1 MKEKYEA
8 DMKKKHIIEMIIGIV
23 LLIAAV
29 KGVLIYH
36 DYQSEKKRLA
46 QAPYFTKD
54 KLNESEMNILTGEYH
69 VEVTPSWR
77 EPLKKDDWPDYSY
90 YTIGATK
97 DTEVVVTVMNYWMFD
112 DRIEMDQAGWEKAEE
127 YGITTDN
134 RLTVDWVMKNPRKA
148 AEIMD
153 SMANN
158 GDIFRYLKKRI
169 YPVYEEITG
178 IPMEKYQP

>member
-8 DMKKKHIIEMIIGIV
+8 DMKKKRIIKLVVCIV
-23 LLIAAV
+23 LLVVAV

-36 DYQSEKKRLA
+36 NYRSEKERMSQK
-46 QAPYFTKD
+46 PYFTKY
-54 KLNESEMNILTGEYH
+54 KLTATEMGILDGEYH
-69 VEVTPSWR
+69 MKITPNVA
-77 EPLKKDDWPDYSY
+77 EINPDDWPDYSY
-90 YTIGATK
+90 YTIEATK

-112 DRIEMDQAGWEKAEE
+112 HRSVYDHGGWEKAEE

-148 AEIMD
+148 TEIMD
-153 SMANN
+153 SMVNN
-158 GDIFRYLKKRI
+158 GDIFQYMKKRI

-178 IPMEKYQP
+178 INPGE

>member
-1 MKEKYEA
+1 
-8 DMKKKHIIEMIIGIV
+8 MKKKHIIEIIIGIV

-54 KLNESEMNILTGEYH
+54 KLLYINA
-69 VEVTPSWR
+69 
-77 EPLKKDDWPDYSY
+77 LKKDDWPDYSY
-90 YTIGATK
+90 YTIEATK

>member
-1 MKEKYEA
+1 
-8 DMKKKHIIEMIIGIV
+8 
-23 LLIAAV
+23 
-29 KGVLIYH
+29 
-36 DYQSEKKRLA
+36 
-46 QAPYFTKD
+46 
-54 KLNESEMNILTGEYH
+54 MNILTGEYH

-90 YTIGATK
+90 YKIDATEG
-97 DTEVVVTVMNYWMFD
+97 TEIVVTVLNYWLFD
-112 DRIEMDQAGWEKAEE
+112 ERIEFNQAAWEKAEE

-134 RLTVDWVMKNPRKA
+134 RLTVEWVMKNPRKA

>member
-1 MKEKYEA
+1 
-8 DMKKKHIIEMIIGIV
+8 MKKKRIIKLMVCIV
-23 LLIAAV
+23 LLVVAV
-29 KGVLIYH
+29 KGVMIYH
-36 DYQSEKKRLA
+36 NYQSEKERMSQK
-46 QAPYFTKD
+46 PYFTKY
-54 KLNESEMNILTGEYH
+54 KLTATEMGILDGEYH
-69 VEVTPSWR
+69 MKITPNVA
-77 EPLKKDDWPDYSY
+77 EINPDDWPDYSY
-90 YTIGATK
+90 YTIEATK

-134 RLTVDWVMKNPRKA
+134 RLTVEWVMKNPRKA

-158 GDIFRYLKKRI
+158 GDIFQYLKKRI